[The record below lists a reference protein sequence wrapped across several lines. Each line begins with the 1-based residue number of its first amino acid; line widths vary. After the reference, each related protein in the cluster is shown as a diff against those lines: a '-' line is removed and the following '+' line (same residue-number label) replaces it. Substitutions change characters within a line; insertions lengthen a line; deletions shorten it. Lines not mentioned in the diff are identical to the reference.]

1 MISAWS
7 NCGVYFQNKG
17 SMNHKVPAKTTVQT
31 RKAIK
36 LSLLPVCIL
45 IDILCILQTSA
56 VSTKPVVEDLVSEDE
71 NSS

>member
-1 MISAWS
+1 
-7 NCGVYFQNKG
+7 
-17 SMNHKVPAKTTVQT
+17 MNHKVPAKTTVQT